1 MAFLEISA
9 RLEDGNCHIR
19 RGFLEVFFWGGGTP
33 PKQASRKPCTYW
45 YEGIF
50 GNYANNATF
59 HVLLKQQTH
68 IWRMLYYQPCHNT
81 DIVHLNKRPNP
92 PESSLGLLRS
102 ISPIPQILQ
111 LSQGRIQDLWK
122 GGGGAAATASAAGAK
137 VFGGSRLKTL
147 FGISKGGARAP
158 PLNPLVFPLLKFS
171 FGFKLFFP
179 VFLSFSLFSFLPKST
194 FFLVKF
200 FFLFFPSS
208 LNYTPS
214 PPSSNL
220 PSPSGEVRLAARGRA
235 NERGSCPA
243 DGVLRRA
250 GGGEL
255 RAAVAGVSA
264 GGERRGR
271 PHRRESCLDFYH
283 F

>member
-1 MAFLEISA
+1 METVTYV
-9 RLEDGNCHIR
+9 
-19 RGFLEVFFWGGGTP
+19 RGSWRFFFGGGGGLPQNRP
-33 PKQASRKPCTYW
+33 PGSPVRIGYHYEHSVKDTW

-68 IWRMLYYQPCHNT
+68 IWRMLYCQPCHNT
-81 DIVHLNKRPNP
+81 DNDIVHLNKRPNP

-102 ISPIPQILQ
+102 ISPHSSNSP
-111 LSQGRIQDLWK
+111 SSNSP
-122 GGGGAAATASAAGAK
+122 TFPSSNSPSASNY
-137 VFGGSRLKTL
+137 S
-147 FGISKGGARAP
+147 
-158 PLNPLVFPLLKFS
+158 FP
-171 FGFKLFFP
+171 
-179 VFLSFSLFSFLPKST
+179 SFSLFSFLPKST

-200 FFLFFPSS
+200 FLLFFPSY
-208 LNYTPS
+208 LNPPS
-214 PPSSNL
+214 PPSSNS

-235 NERGSCPA
+235 DERGSRPA

-271 PHRRESCLDFYH
+271 PCRRESCLDFYH